1 MKITDAIN
9 ALPDNSPL
17 KKRLLS
23 PQFQYVQEM
32 LGLRIR
38 HNRTRKQMAHMLR
51 TSEDKY
57 TALEQA
63 TDLKATTD
71 DYKQALKVLKKKL
84 QD

>member
-9 ALPDNSPL
+9 ALPDDSPL

-23 PQFQYVQEM
+23 PQFQYAQEM

-38 HNRTRKQMAHMLR
+38 HNRTRKQMAYMLR

-57 TALEQA
+57 TALEHA

-71 DYKQALKVLKKKL
+71 DYKQALKILKKKL